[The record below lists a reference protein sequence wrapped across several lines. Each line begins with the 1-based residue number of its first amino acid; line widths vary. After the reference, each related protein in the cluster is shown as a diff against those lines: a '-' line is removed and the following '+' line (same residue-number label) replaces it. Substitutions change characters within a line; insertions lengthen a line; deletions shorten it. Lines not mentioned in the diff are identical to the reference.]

1 MTSRCFGASAPLA
14 TLTTYYLLLTYVE
27 ADAWILGTY
36 SQLCA
41 LWLHYGDTYSQV
53 DLCSLGSHSLLRVY
67 LLLAYSQVDLWSLGI
82 TAMELA
88 ERKPPHAE
96 TTSVFKVYLLWRDS
110 LLAYHG

>member
-14 TLTTYYLLLTYVE
+14 ILTTYYLLLTHVE
-27 ADAWILGTY
+27 ADASILGTY

-41 LWLHYGDTYSQV
+41 LWLHYGDT
-53 DLCSLGSHSLLRVY
+53 
-67 LLLAYSQVDLWSLGI
+67 YSQVDLWSLGI